1 METTDKKCNFFKSIV
16 RYNTGLAAEIAGPVT
31 GFPGLRVKRI
41 NFKKGR
47 LLMWERGEYD
57 VFLDS
62 SDISFVRV
70 VGYNFP
76 ILKGSNGIT
85 YATYVDVMID
95 GKINRMRIRTA
106 SVAKDAIRSKKYFEG
121 STPVVSG
128 WIKDPS
134 NPKVRDDHFQDP
146 LCPPGYHPLVEEYVV
161 ASLQHYFNSTLSSLG
176 IANAPIGSADYI
188 MKDPYRFD
196 SLDEPSSV
204 ENFDSQFQENTNV
217 SENVSASAVETP
229 ALSGGKYDELLELKK
244 LLDAGIISESDY
256 EYKKNEILGIK
267 KTKTK
272 KKTNITIK
280 PLYFILFLV
289 GLAFAFFAPAWLAF
303 GRHVPTNAVSVF
315 MLLVNYGDEYDINHV
330 YSILVASFI
339 LLAVIPCVAGILT
352 KKKIFGILASVLCI
366 IIGIG
371 ELVSSLISI
380 WGYGDDRTIIPLAF
394 IHLGIMIVISVFLFL
409 HMHKE
414 SYK

>member
-1 METTDKKCNFFKSIV
+1 METTDKKCNFFKSIA
-16 RYNTGLAAEIAGPVT
+16 RYNTGLVAEIAGPVT

-41 NFKKGR
+41 NYKKGR

-62 SDISFVRV
+62 SEISFVRV

-95 GKINRMRIRTA
+95 GKINRMQIRTA
-106 SVAKDAIRSKKYFEG
+106 SVARDAVRSKKYFEG

-134 NPKVRDDHFQDP
+134 NPKVRDNHFQDP

-161 ASLQHYFNSTLSSLG
+161 ANLKHYLNSNLSSLG
-176 IANAPIGSADYI
+176 MANAPIGSADYI

-196 SLDEPSSV
+196 NLDEPSFV
-204 ENFDSQFQENTNV
+204 ENSDSQFQENANV
-217 SENVSASAVETP
+217 NENVSFSAVE
-229 ALSGGKYDELLELKK
+229 ASASSGGKYDQLIELKK
-244 LLDAGIISESDY
+244 LLDAGVITESDY

-267 KTKTK
+267 KK
-272 KKTNITIK
+272 KANIKIK

-289 GLAFAFFAPAWLAF
+289 GLAFAFFAPAWIAI
-303 GRHVPTNAVSVF
+303 GSDVPTNAVSVF
-315 MLLVNYGDEYDINHV
+315 MLFVNYGDEYSINHL

-339 LLAVIPCVAGILT
+339 LVAVILCVVGIIT
-352 KKKIFGILASVLCI
+352 KKKILGILASAVCI
-366 IIGIG
+366 IISVG
-371 ELVSSLISI
+371 ELVSSIISI
-380 WGYGDDRTIIPLAF
+380 WGYGSSRTIIPLAF
-394 IHLGIMIVISVFLFL
+394 IHLAIMIILSVLLFV

-414 SYK
+414 SDK